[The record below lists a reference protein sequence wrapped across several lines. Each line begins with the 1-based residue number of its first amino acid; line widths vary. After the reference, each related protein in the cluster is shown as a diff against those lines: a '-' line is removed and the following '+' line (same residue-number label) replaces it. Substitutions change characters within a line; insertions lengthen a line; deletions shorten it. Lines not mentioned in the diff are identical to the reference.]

1 MVTRHTAS
9 LITVNARGWSA
20 AATRDSRCVASVIA
34 VTDHTSALAPAAR
47 SPAWSRFQA
56 SRHGAEQN
64 RSCSRRGTNEVPHC
78 SHFRVPA
85 ATWSIHLTLAGAG
98 KRKVTVCLRHM
109 SIIWRAAGG
118 RLHRGQDRASS
129 QHGAG
134 VERQAYAG
142 DEAGLVGGKEQRGV
156 GHVVRLDP

>member
-78 SHFRVPA
+78 SHFRVSA
-85 ATWSIHLTLAGAG
+85 AMWSIPLTLTDAGE
-98 KRKVTVCLRHM
+98 RKVTTWWSRLL
-109 SIIWRAAGG
+109 II
-118 RLHRGQDRASS
+118 LCSLVVHHQ
-129 QHGAG
+129 
-134 VERQAYAG
+134 
-142 DEAGLVGGKEQRGV
+142 VGGMSTGPVSFATKVVCGPPSDRRPQRRGDA
-156 GHVVRLDP
+156 G